1 MTYSL
6 APLET
11 LDTLNTHTGFG
22 CITFFFIVCVLAFDY
37 KSILLWLIA
46 TLFIALVA
54 IISWNT
60 GEIIT
65 YKNEVVVGH
74 LVRFQPEVWAEVHH
88 HPKNTTT
95 SIERKMYVVYE
106 VEGNEIIF
114 DANKS
119 VEYPELANLY
129 KN

>member
-6 APLET
+6 TPIET
-11 LDTLNTHTGFG
+11 LDTIHSHSGFQLL
-22 CITFFFIVCVLAFDY
+22 TFLIIVIIIMFDY
-37 KSILLWLIA
+37 KSLIMWLIGII
-46 TLFIALVA
+46 LVSIVAL
-54 IISWNT
+54 ISWNT

-65 YKNEVVVGH
+65 YKNQVVTGH

-88 HPKNTTT
+88 HPTSITT

-114 DANKS
+114 DADKRI
-119 VEYPELANLY
+119 EYPQSANLY

>member
-6 APLET
+6 APLVT
-11 LDTLNTHTGFG
+11 LDTVNNHSGFQLL
-22 CITFFFIVCVLAFDY
+22 TFLIIAIVLMFDY
-37 KSILLWLIA
+37 KSLLLWLIGII
-46 TLFIALVA
+46 LILIVAL
-54 IISWNT
+54 ISWNT

-65 YKNEVVVGH
+65 YKNEVVTGH
-74 LVRFQPEVWAEVHH
+74 LVRFQPEVWAEIHN

-106 VEGNEIIF
+106 AEGNEIIF
-114 DANKS
+114 DVDKGIP
-119 VEYPELANLY
+119 YPQSANLY